1 MSDNGYHCPRCIN
14 GTLIKDTTD
23 ILCMNCGFRLV
34 ITSKRQVTKDYL
46 TEAIIARMI
55 SDGSGEIDDI
65 LDRDFKLAGMA
76 TK

>member
-1 MSDNGYHCPRCIN
+1 
-14 GTLIKDTTD
+14 
-23 ILCMNCGFRLV
+23 MNCGFRLV